1 MEETLQ
7 SAIKQIEEGYHE
19 EGLLKVEELLTSA
32 DDETKRTIAELY
44 YELGLVDKALVI
56 AEELMFQYPDH
67 GELFAFAS
75 ECYIELGKEEEALDM
90 LNEIDQKDP
99 AYLQAQLLL
108 ADLYESQGLEEVA
121 EKKLLEALK
130 HMPNESVLQLGLA
143 EFYLNRGDYQQA
155 ISFYKQ
161 AIYQGNLPEDLPVDP
176 NVRLAEAYS
185 ASGQFEDA
193 IEHYKD
199 GLKNDPTA
207 DGLFGLGY
215 TSLQLEDYHTAV
227 DAFNQ
232 LLEQDPDYTSAYGTL
247 AKAHMAMKNWEEAR
261 EALKE
266 GITRDEFNEDLYLEM
281 AKLQLSQ
288 GETEDGKEF
297 LKRVIAMNPSNVSA
311 VQEALFYY
319 DDSED
324 YEEMLELIRFLDEY
338 NEFDPMYERFRAK
351 ALFEE
356 DDIAGAAQA
365 MDVAL
370 SSSTR
375 DERLL
380 EDAARVYLANRQK
393 DKAVSALKEILSVD
407 AEREDIRNRL
417 AELEEET
424 G

>member
-1 MEETLQ
+1 MDEKLQ
-7 SAIKQIEEGYHE
+7 QAIKLIEDGYHE
-19 EGLLKVEELLTSA
+19 EGLMQVEQLIESA

-56 AEELMFQYPDH
+56 AEELMFNYPDH

-90 LNEIDQKDP
+90 LNEIQQKDP
-99 AYLQAQLLL
+99 AFLQAQLLL

-155 ISFYKQ
+155 ISYYKQ
-161 AIYQGNLPEDLPVDP
+161 AIYQGTLPDSLPVDP
-176 NVRLAEAYS
+176 NTRLAEAYS

-193 IEHYKD
+193 IEHYKQ
-199 GLKNDPTA
+199 GMQKEPTA

-215 TSLQLEDYHTAV
+215 TSLQLEDYITAV

-266 GITRDEFNEDLYLEM
+266 GISRDEFNEELYLEM

-288 GETEDGKEF
+288 GESEDGREF

-319 DDSED
+319 DDIED
-324 YEEMLELIRFLDEY
+324 YEEILELIRFLDEY
-338 NEFDPMYERFRAK
+338 QEFDPMYERFRAK

-356 DDIAGAAQA
+356 DDIPGAAQA

-370 SSSTR
+370 SSSSR

-380 EDAARVYLANRQK
+380 EDAARVFTANRQK
-393 DKAVSALKEILSVD
+393 EKAIAALKEILTMD
-407 AEREDIRNRL
+407 EERDDIRNRL
-417 AELEEET
+417 EELE
-424 G
+424 GN

>member
-1 MEETLQ
+1 MNEKLQ
-7 SAIKQIEEGYHE
+7 EAIKLIEDGYHE
-19 EGLLKVEELLTSA
+19 EGLTKVENIIEGA

-44 YELGLVDKALVI
+44 YELGLVDKALI
-56 AEELMFQYPDH
+56 LAEDLMFKYPDH

-90 LNEIDQKDP
+90 LNEINEKDP
-99 AYLQAQLLL
+99 AFLQAQLLL

-155 ISFYKQ
+155 ISYYKQ
-161 AIYQGNLPEDLPVDP
+161 AVYQGNLPDDLPVDP
-176 NVRLAEAYS
+176 QVRLAEAYS
-185 ASGQFEDA
+185 ASGQFEEA
-193 IEHYKD
+193 IEHYKE
-199 GLKNDPTA
+199 GLKKEPTA

-215 TSLQLEDYHTAV
+215 TSLQLEDYITAV
-227 DAFNQ
+227 DAFNK
-232 LLEQDPDYTSAYGTL
+232 LLEQDPDYTSAYGAL
-247 AKAHMAMKNWEEAR
+247 AKAHMAMKNWDEAR

-266 GITRDEFNEDLYLEM
+266 GISRDEFNEELYLEM

-288 GETEDGKEF
+288 GETEDGREF

-319 DDSED
+319 DDVED
-324 YEEMLELIRFLDEY
+324 YKEMLELIRFLDDY
-338 NEFDPMYERFRAK
+338 HEFDPMYERFRAK

-356 DDIAGAAQA
+356 DDIQGAAQA

-370 SSSTR
+370 SSSDR

-380 EDAARVYLANRQK
+380 EDAAMVYLANRQK
-393 DKAVSALKEILSVD
+393 NKALPLLEEVLSHD
-407 AEREDIRNRL
+407 PDREDIRFRIE
-417 AELEEET
+417 ELKEI
-424 G
+424 